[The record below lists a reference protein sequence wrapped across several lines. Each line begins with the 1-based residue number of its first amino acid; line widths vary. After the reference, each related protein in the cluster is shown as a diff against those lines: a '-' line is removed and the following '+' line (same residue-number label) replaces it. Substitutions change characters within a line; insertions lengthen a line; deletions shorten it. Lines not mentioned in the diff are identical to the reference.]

1 MSGFFITFIQLLFQA
16 LSLAI
21 LGRVLIS
28 WIDPLGNMSISR
40 ILHELTEPILGPIRS
55 ILPSMGML
63 DLSPLV
69 AMLILQLISQ
79 LIIGALRG

>member
-1 MSGFFITFIQLLFQA
+1 MSNFLVTFIQLLFQV

-28 WIDPLGNMSISR
+28 WVDPMGNMRISR
-40 ILHELTEPILGPIRS
+40 ILQELTEPILAPIRS
-55 ILPSMGML
+55 ILPSVGMF

-69 AMLILQLISQ
+69 AMLLLQLIGQ
-79 LIIGALRG
+79 LLRQALG